1 MNKMIDCKNCLHS
14 GLCMHEDKV
23 EEYIRQ
29 YESMRD
35 KCSLFDGEPTC
46 NRFIDNDLLEGNE
59 SLKECIKRQQKTINE
74 LHKKIKEK
82 SDKNIFDKYRKGSK
96 PKIYTCQDKEIPR
109 VTYRNQYEDERI
121 IAKDDEFNMTSGND
135 SKYFINDKT
144 VSQKEYEEELLNFI
158 EKFGL
163 PVW

>member
-14 GLCMHEDKV
+14 GLCMHEDKA

-29 YESMRD
+29 HESMRD

-46 NRFIDNDLLEGNE
+46 NRFIDNKVLEDNK
-59 SLKECIKRQQKTINE
+59 SLKERIERQQKTINE

-82 SDKNIFDKYRKGSK
+82 SDKDIFDKYRKGSK
-96 PKIYTCQDKEIPR
+96 PKIYTCTDNPAPKI
-109 VTYRNQYEDERI
+109 TYSDQSEDER
-121 IAKDDEFNMTSGND
+121 
-135 SKYFINDKT
+135 T
-144 VSQKEYEEELLNFI
+144 VTKEYEEELLNFI